1 MIPYIDPEIIAYLEE
16 LYPDKCP
23 DLSMEEKLIWFTAGQ
38 VSVVRH
44 LKEQFKLQE
53 ETKYVSS

>member
-1 MIPYIDPEIIAYLEE
+1 MIPYIELEIIQYLDE
-16 LYPDKCP
+16 LYPDKAP

-44 LKEQFKLQE
+44 LKEQQKLQE
-53 ETKYVSS
+53 ETKYG

>member
-1 MIPYIDPEIIAYLEE
+1 MKTFIDPAIIKYLEE
-16 LYPDKCP
+16 VYPDRCP

-44 LKEQFKLQE
+44 LKDQFNLQE
-53 ETKYVSS
+53 ETKYG

>member
-1 MIPYIDPEIIAYLEE
+1 MIPYIEPAIVSYLEE
-16 LYPDKCP
+16 LYPDKAP

-44 LKEQFKLQE
+44 LREQYKLQE
-53 ETKYVSS
+53 ESKYG

>member
-1 MIPYIDPEIIAYLEE
+1 MIPVIEPEIIKYLEE
-16 LYPDKCP
+16 LYPDKAP

-44 LKEQFKLQE
+44 LRDQYNLQE
-53 ETKYVSS
+53 ETKYV

>member
-1 MIPYIDPEIIAYLEE
+1 MIPYIEAEILAYLEE
-16 LYPDKCP
+16 LYPDKAP
-23 DLSMEEKLIWFTAGQ
+23 DLSMEEKLIWFAAGQ

-44 LKEQFKLQE
+44 LKGQFKVQE